1 MDLEWSNYIVD
12 IALKD
17 LSAKVDMSQY
27 KDFIADV
34 KQSVIIALAK
44 ERKLTKELNPAS
56 VTVYK
61 ALHALENKAIKHA
74 ELAEICNL
82 NRKTVALAVQE
93 LQASGYLEYAQ
104 GSGIVKRYKL
114 LH

>member
-1 MDLEWSNYIVD
+1 MDSEWSNYIVD

-17 LSAKVDMSQY
+17 LSAKVDMEQY

-44 ERKLTKELNPAS
+44 EQTLTKELNPAS

-61 ALHALENKAIKHA
+61 ALHALEDRQIKREALAAICS
-74 ELAEICNL
+74 LNL
-82 NRKTVALAVQE
+82 KTVSLALTE
-93 LQASGYLEYAQ
+93 LRVKGYIRYSQ
-104 GSGIVKRYKL
+104 GSGSVKRYTL
-114 LH
+114 VH